1 VRFSSRT
8 SLSPNPIVGLS
19 DKIASLSLKDL
30 IPLQQGDLSMDTPRE
45 IIDAALDALNRGYTK
60 YAPAAGYPELRN
72 ALAKKLRDYNQID
85 LDPET
90 QILITQGSTE
100 ALYLAVN
107 TLLDPGDE
115 AIIPAPYYPPYD
127 SLIKASG
134 ATPRYVGATEDEG
147 WLSAPESI
155 EKAINKKTRVLLIN
169 TPNNP
174 TGTVYP
180 RKYLE
185 DIGRIAEDH
194 DLPIISD
201 EAYEALVFDGARHV
215 SPMSIPSNRESA
227 VGLFSFSKTF
237 AMTGWRLG
245 YVCGPEEFIKRA
257 GIIHNLVLAHVS
269 SHIQIAGIRA
279 LQGWDSFTVP
289 IIRKLDERRRTLVDE
304 LNTLD
309 GMSCRP
315 PQGTFYVF
323 PDFRDAAPGLTSQE
337 LADRFIQAGIGSSS
351 GSFFGPGGEGY
362 QRLSYSKV
370 GIPQI
375 VESVKRMKQAIA
387 QHASAGPLEN

>member
-1 VRFSSRT
+1 
-8 SLSPNPIVGLS
+8 
-19 DKIASLSLKDL
+19 
-30 IPLQQGDLSMDTPRE
+30 MDTPRE
-45 IIDAALDALNRGYTK
+45 IMDAAWDALERGYTK

-72 ALAKKLRDYNQID
+72 AVAKKLHDYNQID

-107 TLLDPGDE
+107 ALLDPGEE

-147 WLSAPESI
+147 WLPAPEAI
-155 EKAINKKTRVLLIN
+155 EKAVNKRSRALLIN

-185 DIGRIAEDH
+185 DLGRMAIDH
-194 DLPIISD
+194 DLPILSD
-201 EAYEALVFDGARHV
+201 EAYEALVFDGAEHV
-215 SPMSIPSNRESA
+215 SPMSIPSMRDNA
-227 VGLFSFSKTF
+227 IGLFSFSKSF

-245 YVCGPEEFIKRA
+245 YLCGPEEFIKRA
-257 GIIHNLVLAHVS
+257 GTIHNLVLAHVS
-269 SHIQIAGIRA
+269 SHIQIAGLRA
-279 LQGWDSFTVP
+279 LQGWDRFSAP
-289 IIRKLDERRRTLVDE
+289 IVRELDERRRTLVDE

-309 GMSCRP
+309 GMSCKL

-323 PDFRDAAPGLTSQE
+323 PNFRDAAPGLTSQE
-337 LADRFIQAGIGSSS
+337 LADRFLQAGVGSSP
-351 GSFFGPGGEGY
+351 GTFFGSGGDGY

-375 VESVKRMKQAIA
+375 VEGVKRMKRVIA
-387 QHASAGPLEN
+387 QYASAGPLEN